1 MRTLNPENMRDLASQ
16 PRAVG
21 AAFLVTAIVY
31 MLSWV
36 VYNLY
41 FHPLASF
48 PGPWLARSSLL
59 WRVWHTTSGRIHLAI
74 DRQHKRYGDVVRVA
88 PNELSFCSVE
98 SWKGIYGHT
107 SAQTK
112 PMVKSEFY
120 DMYGS
125 GYRSLCIGSE
135 RDPARHRRMKQTLT
149 AAFSTK
155 ALLEQESIVRGCV
168 DEFVDAVGQAS
179 AASSGG
185 TGVDVT
191 KWYEMLAFDILGE
204 MAFGESFNCVK
215 DGKPHFWQQL
225 ILEHIWF
232 VTVLDNL
239 RRYPIVARIG
249 KLLLPRFTVAI
260 RDKHSGYSREKVARR
275 LAVQSGRK
283 DFLTNLVSK
292 VHAGELDREE
302 LTAHSSTLVIAGGET
317 VATFLAAVTFF
328 LLRTPATYDKLRE
341 EIRTRYS
348 SAGEIDALTSQQL
361 PYLQAVIAEGLR
373 MYPPGSQGFP
383 RISPGAVVDGVWVPA
398 GAECYTSAWSPTH
411 DERYFHEPY
420 AFKPERWLD
429 PACADVKEASQ
440 PFSLGPRGC
449 LGRKYF
455 LLCACLFF

>member
-1 MRTLNPENMRDLASQ
+1 MTETAIHALDMQNLQHLAAQ
-16 PRAVG
+16 PSALG
-21 AAFLVTAIVY
+21 AAF
-31 MLSWV
+31 
-36 VYNLY
+36 
-41 FHPLASF
+41 
-48 PGPWLARSSLL
+48 
-59 WRVWHTTSGRIHLAI
+59 
-74 DRQHKRYGDVVRVA
+74 VA
-88 PNELSFCSVE
+88 
-98 SWKGIYGHT
+98 T
-107 SAQTK
+107 RTK

-155 ALLEQESIVRGCV
+155 ALLEQESIVHSCV
-168 DEFVDAVGQAS
+168 NQFVDAIGRASVGS
-179 AASSGG
+179 PGDK
-185 TGVDVT
+185 GVDVT

-204 MAFGESFNCVK
+204 MAFGESFNCIK

-225 ILEHIWF
+225 ILEHIFF

-239 RRYPIVARIG
+239 RRYPIVASIG

-275 LAVQSGRK
+275 LAVDSGRK
-283 DFLTNLVSK
+283 DFLTNFVAK
-292 VHAGELDREE
+292 VQAGELDREE

-317 VATFLAAVTFF
+317 VATFLAAVTYF
-328 LLRTPATYDKLRE
+328 LLRNPATYAKLRD

-348 SAGEIDALTSQQL
+348 SADQIDARTAQLL

-383 RISPGAVVDGVWVPA
+383 RISPGAVVDGVWVPP
-398 GAECYTSAWSPTH
+398 GTECYTSAWSPTH
-411 DERYFHEPY
+411 DDRYFHEPY
-420 AFKPERWLD
+420 VFKPERWID
-429 PACADVKEASQ
+429 PDCADVKEASQ

-449 LGRKYF
+449 LGRNFAYVEMSLTLATLHYKYDLELVDNNLDWLGSSKLHVMWWKPELRVRF
-455 LLCACLFF
+455 KERE